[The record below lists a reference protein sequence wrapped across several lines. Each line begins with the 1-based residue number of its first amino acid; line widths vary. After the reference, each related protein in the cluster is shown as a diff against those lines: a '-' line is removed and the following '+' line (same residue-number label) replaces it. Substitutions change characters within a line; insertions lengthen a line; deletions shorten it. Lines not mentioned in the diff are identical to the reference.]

1 MAELEEDICDSDPL
15 QDYLLDD
22 IETSGRELGVG
33 SYSSVLEMRYK
44 GMRCAGKK
52 LHKTLYGQG
61 VSMGPEI
68 LERFGTECELL
79 SQLRHPHIV
88 QFLGLHLED
97 GSDVPVLVLE

>member
-22 IETSGRELGVG
+22 IEASGRELGVG

-61 VSMGPEI
+61 VSMGYGVI
-68 LERFGTECELL
+68 G
-79 SQLRHPHIV
+79 
-88 QFLGLHLED
+88 
-97 GSDVPVLVLE
+97 